1 MIHSKPQSLLGE
13 LNLLVG
19 DDERLRDA
27 AQILEKPVK
36 GRMGA
41 IFRYDHIIQH
51 LMDKGMQW
59 PEADERIRRLVKD
72 RGEISWVGPPDVSI
86 FQRGLHLIIPF
97 RELGLSQQTSAG
109 RSKNQDALKMIPQDL
124 PIPKLYGTEHQ
135 KDYEKIVWVKLFT
148 PRSDWTWY
156 ITEYNPRTQIAFG
169 LVDGFEQEWGY
180 ISIQELDEMNA
191 DWRKSP
197 RTAQYVERDLHF
209 DPITYGEL
217 VSKESGDH
225 QYIIKMMREW
235 KFSIKKKKKKKK

>member
-1 MIHSKPQSLLGE
+1 MGE
-13 LNLLVG
+13 LDLLVG
-19 DDERLRDA
+19 DNQRLRDA

-41 IFRYDHIIQH
+41 IFKYDQIIQY
-51 LMDKGMQW
+51 LIEQGMQW

-72 RGEISWVGPPDVSI
+72 RGEISWVGPPDVPI

-97 RELGLSQQTSAG
+97 RELGLCERASTR
-109 RSKNQDALKMIPQDL
+109 RSKNQNALKMIPQDL

-135 KDYEKIVWVKLFT
+135 KDFEKIVWVKLFT

-156 ITEYNPRTQIAFG
+156 ITEYDPNKQIAFG
-169 LVDGFEQEWGY
+169 LVDGFEREWGY
-180 ISIQELDEMNA
+180 ISIQEIDEMNA
-191 DWRKSP
+191 DFCS
-197 RTAQYVERDLHF
+197 VERDLHF

-217 VSKESGDH
+217 VYEENGDN

-235 KFSIKKKKKKKK
+235 KFSTKK